1 MTYHILAIDDELT
14 NLIILEEYLS
24 EGNYEV
30 TSVQSAQAGL
40 AQLESGNKFHAIL
53 LDRMMA
59 GMNGMEFLE
68 QIKGN
73 ERYKHIPVIMQTA
86 AATQDQIAEGIKAG
100 VFYYLTKPFKK
111 NVLISVL
118 ESALKDFSVYDEIKT
133 KLEQVNAAL
142 HRIVSCS
149 FLLQNLDDVSNVSY
163 YIAKL
168 YPDPEVTIMGLK
180 ELMINAVEHGN
191 LGITYDE
198 KSELNFKG
206 IWAEEVQNRLSLPEY
221 KDKYAIASLEKN
233 DDQIVFT
240 IEDQGRG
247 FDWEKYMVM
256 DPMRATDNHGRG
268 IAMSNILSFDEIEY
282 VAPGNKVICRK
293 NLKK

>member
-73 ERYKHIPVIMQTA
+73 DRYKHIPVIMQTA

-206 IWAEEVQNRLSLPEY
+206 IWAKEVQNRLSLPEY